1 MRSSDR
7 KIILGKLGK
16 PHGLKGFLYIRYYGD
31 DPKSLLN
38 FSQVFSEDALLGK
51 VDKIAELTD
60 RTTIHI
66 SGINT
71 RDSAELLRDKE
82 IYIQESQLPQL
93 NNDEVYLY
101 QLENLVV
108 KNKQDEILGLV
119 DYVMPTG
126 ANDVLVVKPSTDSVD
141 NKERLIPYLRP
152 KIIESIKLEEGHI
165 VVVWPKD
172 Y

>member
-38 FSQVFSEDALLGK
+38 FPQIYSEESLLGT
-51 VDKIAELTD
+51 VDKIAELND
-60 RTTIHI
+60 RVTIHI

-71 RDSAELLRDKE
+71 RNSAEILRDKE
-82 IYIQESQLPQL
+82 IYVQEDQLPTL
-93 NNDEVYLY
+93 DNGEAYFY
-101 QLENLVV
+101 QLENLIV

-119 DYVMPTG
+119 DYIMPTG
-126 ANDVLVVKPSTDSVD
+126 ANDVLVVKPSKESID
-141 NKERLIPYLRP
+141 NEERLIPYLRP

>member
-1 MRSSDR
+1 M
-7 KIILGKLGK
+7 
-16 PHGLKGFLYIRYYGD
+16 KGFLYIRYYGD
-31 DPKSLLN
+31 DPESLLN

-126 ANDVLVVKPSTDSVD
+126 ANDVLVVKPST
-141 NKERLIPYLRP
+141 
-152 KIIESIKLEEGHI
+152 G
-165 VVVWPKD
+165 
-172 Y
+172 

>member
-31 DPKSLLN
+31 NPKSLLN
-38 FSQVFSEDALLGK
+38 FSQIYSEESLLGT
-51 VDKIAELTD
+51 VDKIAELND
-60 RTTIHI
+60 RVTIHI

-71 RDSAELLRDKE
+71 RNSAEILRDKE
-82 IYIQESQLPQL
+82 IYVQEDQLPAL
-93 NNDEVYLY
+93 DNGEAYFY
-101 QLENLVV
+101 QLENLIV

-119 DYVMPTG
+119 DYIMPTG
-126 ANDVLVVKPSTDSVD
+126 ANDVLVVKPSKESID
-141 NKERLIPYLRP
+141 NEERLIPYLRP
-152 KIIESIKLEEGHI
+152 KIIESIKLEEGYI

>member
-31 DPKSLLN
+31 NPKSLLN
-38 FSQVFSEDALLGK
+38 FSQIYSEESLLGT
-51 VDKIAELTD
+51 VDKIAELND
-60 RTTIHI
+60 RVTIHI

-71 RDSAELLRDKE
+71 RNSAEILRDKE
-82 IYIQESQLPQL
+82 IYVQEDQLPTL
-93 NNDEVYLY
+93 DNGEAYFY
-101 QLENLVV
+101 QLENLIV

-119 DYVMPTG
+119 DYIMPTG
-126 ANDVLVVKPSTDSVD
+126 ANDVLVVKPSKESID
-141 NKERLIPYLRP
+141 NEERLIPYLRP

>member
-16 PHGLKGFLYIRYYGD
+16 PHGLKGFLYIRHYGD

-38 FSQVFSEDALLGK
+38 FSQIYSEESLLGK
-51 VDKIAELTD
+51 IDKITEFKD
-60 RTTIHI
+60 RITIHI

-71 RDSAELLRDKE
+71 RNSAEILRDKE
-82 IYIQESQLPQL
+82 IYVQEDQLPAL
-93 NNDEVYLY
+93 DNGEAYFY

-119 DYVMPTG
+119 DYIMPTG
-126 ANDVLVVKPSTDSVD
+126 ANDVLVVKPSKESID

-172 Y
+172 F

>member
-31 DPKSLLN
+31 NPKSLLN
-38 FSQVFSEDALLGK
+38 FSQIYSEESLLGT
-51 VDKIAELTD
+51 VDKIAELND
-60 RTTIHI
+60 RVTIHI

-71 RDSAELLRDKE
+71 RNSAEILRDKE
-82 IYIQESQLPQL
+82 IYVQEDQLPTL
-93 NNDEVYLY
+93 DNGEAYFY
-101 QLENLVV
+101 QLENLIV

-119 DYVMPTG
+119 DYIMPTG
-126 ANDVLVVKPSTDSVD
+126 ANDVLVVKPSKESID
-141 NKERLIPYLRP
+141 NEERLIPYLRP
-152 KIIESIKLEEGHI
+152 KIIESIKLEEGYI